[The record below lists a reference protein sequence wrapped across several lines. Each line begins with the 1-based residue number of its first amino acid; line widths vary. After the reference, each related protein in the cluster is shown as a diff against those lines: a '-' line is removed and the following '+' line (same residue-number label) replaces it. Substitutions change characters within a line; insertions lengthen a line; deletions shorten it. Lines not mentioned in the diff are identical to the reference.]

1 MCSRLAGVPLPGMSR
16 LSAGDGE
23 REPLHAVC
31 SPRALPPHR
40 RHQHHRCRA
49 AVLHQLP
56 GQTVHPALVPQG
68 WERGPVPWAWA
79 LLHGPKVPASLLSTP
94 PAPFFSSSSCRCLCL
109 GHLLSLLD
117 SDATRLCFSLSPLC
131 LGGRVVVER
140 TYWSPLTSRC
150 ESEGHS
156 LPAPEAPIPPR
167 TPAASPS
174 PFRKLPSSLSLQK

>member
-1 MCSRLAGVPLPGMSR
+1 MKTRCRSKLLEAGVPEAQVCSRLAGVPLPGMSR

-140 TYWSPLTSRC
+140 TRAW
-150 ESEGHS
+150 ESN
-156 LPAPEAPIPPR
+156 
-167 TPAASPS
+167 
-174 PFRKLPSSLSLQK
+174 